1 MARASNETLAAPV
14 EQPLDRKEV
23 ARLLKYVID
32 PEVGINIV
40 DLGLVYD
47 LRLEGER
54 ASLTLTMTTPA
65 CPMSRYIM
73 QQSEMVLSRI
83 RGIFDVDVDLV
94 WQPPWSPAM
103 IEPEVRE
110 RMFGSRGFRRS
121 R

>member
-1 MARASNETLAAPV
+1 MESSGEKALNAAPA
-14 EQPLDRKEV
+14 PTLDRKEV
-23 ARLLKYVID
+23 ARILKYVID

-54 ASLTLTMTTPA
+54 ASITLTMTTPA

-73 QQSEMVLSRI
+73 QQSEMVLSRV

-94 WQPPWSPAM
+94 WDPPWSPVM
-103 IEPEVRE
+103 IEPEVRAH
-110 RMFGSRGFRRS
+110 MFGRRGFRR
-121 R
+121 

>member
-1 MARASNETLAAPV
+1 MASTGEKTLETTAEPAL
-14 EQPLDRKEV
+14 ERKDV
-23 ARLLKYVID
+23 ARVLKYVID

-47 LRLEGER
+47 LQLEDER

-94 WQPPWSPAM
+94 WNPPWSPAM

-110 RMFGSRGFRRS
+110 RVFGGRGFRR
-121 R
+121 